1 MNGEAKPRVAVVGAG
16 WAGLSAAVALSGFAK
31 LTVFEAGRQP
41 GGRARRAQGAAGH
54 LDNGQHILVGA
65 YRATLDLMR
74 TVGVDPEQALLR
86 LPLSWPM
93 CDALNFTTPA
103 LPSPLHV
110 LAGLLAAKRLAWRDK
125 ALFFYALASLA
136 RAGYRVEPDTTV
148 QAWLQ
153 ATRQTPAL
161 VDGFWRPLLLSA
173 LNTPPEVASMATFA
187 RVLGDSCGGARED
200 GELLLPRTDLTS
212 VLPGPAWCYLAG
224 QGARCVASHRV
235 KEVDWQGDGVWVDG
249 ERFDALVLAV
259 APWHAAPLLPED
271 ARCALQQWRTRP
283 ITTIYAKTDAALP
296 RVMTGLA
303 HGSVHWLFDRA
314 RLGGEPGEVAAVV
327 SCDELDDTALQEG
340 LARDLATACG
350 RPVAVHEMRVIR
362 ERRATF
368 EAAPGLTRPD
378 TRLQVE
384 YGYLAG
390 DWVHPVYPATLE
402 GAVQSGRAA
411 AAALMA
417 DWTHKPRKQKPT

>member
-1 MNGEAKPRVAVVGAG
+1 MSVKPRVAVVGAG
-16 WAGLSAAVALSGFAK
+16 WAGLSAAVSLSGFAS

-41 GGRARRAQGAAGH
+41 GGRARRAQGAAGNF
-54 LDNGQHILVGA
+54 DNGQHILVGA

-93 CDALNFTTPA
+93 LDALNFTTPA

-110 LAGLLAAKRLAWRDK
+110 LAGLLAAKRLSWRDK
-125 ALFFYALASLA
+125 ALFLRALASLA
-136 RAGYRVEPDTTV
+136 RAGYRVVPDMSV
-148 QAWLQ
+148 GQWLEQ
-153 ATRQTPAL
+153 SAQTPAL
-161 VDGFWRPLLLSA
+161 IDGFWRPLLLSA
-173 LNTPPEVASMATFA
+173 LNTPPEIASMATFV

-200 GELLLPRTDLTS
+200 GELLLPRTDLSS
-212 VLPGPAWCYLAG
+212 VLPEPAWRYLQG

-235 KEVDWQGDGVWVDG
+235 KAVHWQDDGVWVDG
-249 ERFDALVLAV
+249 ERFDAVVLAV

-283 ITTIYAKTDAALP
+283 ITTLYAQTDAVLP
-296 RVMTGLA
+296 QVMTGLA
-303 HGSVHWLFDRA
+303 HGAVHWLFDRA
-314 RLGGEPGEVAAVV
+314 RLGGEPGEIAAVL
-327 SCDELDDTALQEG
+327 SCDEGLSDEALREG
-340 LARDLATACG
+340 LARDLARACG
-350 RPVAVHEMRVIR
+350 RPVAVHAMRVIR

-368 EAAPGLTRPD
+368 EAAVALARPD

-411 AAALMA
+411 ATALMA
-417 DWTHKPRKQKPT
+417 DWTHKPRKQKPK